1 MSVCRYCGV
10 DLIPNEN
17 WYPSFAQ
24 RYIYQCMVCAKEK
37 QKERYHSD
45 ERYREE
51 VLRRSRRYAQEH
63 REERRAAPISICSIL
78 KRHAD
83 DLLDDPD
90 RLSTDFI
97 VGLLREKE

>member
-1 MSVCRYCGV
+1 MSVCRDCGV

-24 RYIYQCMVCAKEK
+24 RYRYQCMVCANEK
-37 QKERYHSD
+37 KKERYHSD

-51 VLRRSRRYAQEH
+51 MLRRKRR
-63 REERRAAPISICSIL
+63 ICSIL